1 MKLVCLFSSLQN
13 IRAQL
18 EELDTQTQCIDD
30 HVTRLEGVTP
40 SGEDE
45 VHVNTHPHQ
54 GFIQREGL
62 EFSPPLEN
70 LKICIVSFITRA

>member
-1 MKLVCLFSSLQN
+1 MKLVCLFLSVQN

-45 VHVNTHPHQ
+45 VHTHPHQ
-54 GFIQREGL
+54 GFIQREGAWNFL
-62 EFSPPLEN
+62 PQASIPPLPRNLEN
-70 LKICIVSFITRA
+70 LY